1 LQEFRLK
8 SSYYTTDL
16 SFIASEGEQKEDE
29 NDHFLRFIQ
38 RQSGAELDEAVHRIN
53 KEVSNAVDCTECGNC
68 CSSLMI
74 NVKAEEIGPL
84 AEHLKEPE
92 SKVLEMYVEESL
104 AGNLF
109 INAIPCHFLKEKK
122 CTVYTH
128 RFAECRDFPHLHKDG
143 FKERLLGTLL
153 HYGRCPIIYNVVEQV
168 KIETGF
174 LVTEGL

>member
-1 LQEFRLK
+1 LQEFHLK
-8 SSYYTTDL
+8 SSYTTDL
-16 SFIASEGEQKEDE
+16 SFIASQSDKKEEE

-38 RQSGAELDEAVHRIN
+38 RQDGVKLDEAVHRIN
-53 KEVSNAVDCTECGNC
+53 EQVSAAINCTDCGNC

-74 NVKAEEIGPL
+74 NVKAEEVGPL
-84 AEHLKEPE
+84 AEHLEQPE
-92 SKVLEMYVEESL
+92 STVLEMYVEESL

-168 KIETGF
+168 KIETSF
-174 LVTEGL
+174 LTKESV

>member
-1 LQEFRLK
+1 LQEFLLK
-8 SSYYTTDL
+8 SSYTTDL
-16 SFIASEGEQKEDE
+16 SFIAAESEKRQDE

-38 RQSGAELDEAVHRIN
+38 KQDGVELDEAVHRIN
-53 KEVSNAVDCTECGNC
+53 EQVSAAIDCTECGNC

-74 NVKAEEIGPL
+74 NVKAEEVGPL
-84 AEHLKEPE
+84 AEHLEQQE

-128 RFAECRDFPHLHKDG
+128 RFTECRDFPHLHKDG

-168 KIETGF
+168 KIGTGF
-174 LVTEGL
+174 LVQEDI